1 MSSARK
7 APSLRRHIVAV
18 SLSAGALLFLLT
30 GGLILFVSWSFMKSE
45 YEGFLARSTSDLVG
59 EYAESKGDLK
69 EMRHFF
75 DEDVEEHGADR
86 IFLLLTDPAGRDVLN
101 ACADKTILRTML
113 ARAQRNLPAYRISK
127 ESDLPHHNR
136 IVLRVKTT
144 VLPDGFKLSIGHNVT
159 ADEQYLLF
167 LAITLG
173 GAFLLSLLLGGW
185 AADWLAR
192 RFVRSL
198 QNVSDAADRI
208 RAGEWSTRVTPSHE
222 SRELVL
228 LEDAFNTMCD
238 QNEKTLTELKTLT
251 DDIAHDLRTPLTRL
265 RTAAEFAAMGG
276 ELNRPLPEMLF
287 EQSSDMLELINTMLE
302 ISQTGCKLDRTPR
315 EDIDLCAFLRETVEL
330 YATVLDDQKLAVN
343 LDLPKESVVFSGHR
357 GRLQRLLGN
366 LLDNAI
372 KFTPNGGVITLSLV
386 RTASSIVLRVSDT
399 GCGIAPEEIPHIFR
413 RFWRSDSSRSLPGNG
428 LGLALAKAIVT
439 SYAGTITC
447 ESSLG
452 KGTTFTITIPGD
464 VS

>member
-1 MSSARK
+1 MSSAKK
-7 APSLRRHIVAV
+7 APSLRRHVVAI
-18 SLSAGALLFLLT
+18 SLSAGALLLLLS
-30 GGLILFVSWSFMKSE
+30 GALILFVSWSFMKSE
-45 YEGFLARSTSDLVG
+45 YEGFLNRITSDLVG
-59 EYAESKGDLK
+59 EYAESAGDLK
-69 EMRHFF
+69 KMQHFF

-86 IFLLLTDPAGRDVLN
+86 VFLLLTDPDGKEVLN

-113 ARAQRNLPAYRISK
+113 SRARRDLPAYRISK
-127 ESDLPHHNR
+127 ESDQPHRRR
-136 IVLRVKTT
+136 IVLRVRTT
-144 VLPDGFKLSIGHNVT
+144 VLPDGFKLSVGHSVT
-159 ADEQYLLF
+159 DDEQYLLF
-167 LAITLG
+167 LAIALG
-173 GAFLLSLLLGGW
+173 SAFLLSLLLGGW

-198 QNVSDAADRI
+198 RNVSDAADRI

-222 SRELVL
+222 SRELIL

-276 ELNRPLPEMLF
+276 ELKRPLPEMLF

-302 ISQTGCKLDRTPR
+302 ISQTGCRLDRTPR
-315 EDIDLCAFLRETVEL
+315 EDINLCAFLRETVDI
-330 YATVLDDQKLAVN
+330 YATVLDDQKLALN
-343 LDLPKESVVFSGHR
+343 LDLPKDAVVFSGHR

-372 KFTPNGGVITLSLV
+372 KFTPEGGVITLSLV
-386 RTASSIVLRVSDT
+386 TTTSTIVLRVSDT
-399 GCGIAPEEIPHIFR
+399 GCGIAPEEIPHVFR

-439 SYAGTITC
+439 SYAGTISCKSTP
-447 ESSLG
+447 G
-452 KGTTFTITIPGD
+452 KGSTFTVTIP
-464 VS
+464 VA

>member
-1 MSSARK
+1 MSSARE
-7 APSLRRHIVAV
+7 APSLRRRIVAV
-18 SLSAGALLFLLT
+18 SLSAGALLFLLA

-45 YEGFLARSTSDLVG
+45 HQDFLARSTSDLVG

-69 EMRHFF
+69 KMRHFF

-86 IFLLLTDPAGRDVLN
+86 IFLLITDPNGRDVIN
-101 ACADKTILRTML
+101 ACADKTVLRTMI
-113 ARAQRNLPAYRISK
+113 ARAQRDLPSYRISK
-127 ESDLPHHNR
+127 ESTLPHRSR
-136 IVLRVKTT
+136 IVLRVRTT
-144 VLPDGFKLSIGHNVT
+144 LLPDGFKLSVGRDVT
-159 ADEQYLLF
+159 ADEHYLLF
-167 LAITLG
+167 LATTLG

-192 RFVRSL
+192 RFIRSL
-198 QNVSDAADRI
+198 KNVSDAADRI
-208 RAGEWSTRVTPSHE
+208 KSGDWSTRVKPTHE
-222 SRELVL
+222 SRELLL

-276 ELNRPLPEMLF
+276 ELKRPLPEMLF

-302 ISQTGCKLDRTPR
+302 ISQTGCQLDRTPR
-315 EDIDLCAFLRETVEL
+315 EDIDLCVFLRETADL
-330 YATVLDDQKLAVN
+330 YSTVLDDQDLKLTF
-343 LDLPKESVVFSGHR
+343 DLPEDPVPFSGHR
-357 GRLQRLLGN
+357 GRLQRLMGN

-372 KFTPNGGVITLSLV
+372 KFTPSGGTITISLA
-386 RTASSIVLRVSDT
+386 RTDSGIVLRVADT
-399 GCGIAPEEIPHIFR
+399 GCGISDADLPHVFR

-439 SYAGTITC
+439 SYAGTIECAST
-447 ESSLG
+447 LG
-452 KGTTFTITIPGD
+452 RGTTFTITLPQ
-464 VS
+464 

>member
-1 MSSARK
+1 MFSARTP
-7 APSLRRHIVAV
+7 PSLRRRTVAV
-18 SLSAGALLFLLT
+18 SLSAGALLFLLA
-30 GGLILFVSWSFMKSE
+30 GGLILFVSWSFMTSE
-45 YEGFLARSTSDLVG
+45 NEEFLARSSSDLVG

-69 EMRHFF
+69 KMRHFF

-86 IFLLLTDPAGRDVLN
+86 IFLLITDPNGRDVLN
-101 ACADKTILRTML
+101 ACADKTVLRSMI
-113 ARAQRNLPAYRISK
+113 ARARKDSPAYRISK
-127 ESDLPHHNR
+127 ESTLPHRSR
-136 IVLRVKTT
+136 IVLRVMTT
-144 VLPDGFKLSIGHNVT
+144 TLPDGFKLSVGRDVT
-159 ADEQYLLF
+159 ADEHYLLF

-198 QNVSDAADRI
+198 KNVSDAADRI
-208 RAGEWSTRVTPSHE
+208 KAGDWSTRVKPSHE
-222 SRELVL
+222 SRELIL
-228 LEDAFNTMCD
+228 LEEAFNTMCD

-276 ELNRPLPEMLF
+276 ELKRPLPEMLF

-302 ISQTGCKLDRTPR
+302 ISQTGCRLDHTPR
-315 EDIDLCAFLRETVEL
+315 EDIDLCAFLRETADL
-330 YATVLDDQKLAVN
+330 YATVLDDQGLKLA
-343 LDLPKESVVFSGHR
+343 LDVPSAPVVFSGHR

-372 KFTPNGGVITLSLV
+372 KFTPRGGAITLALA
-386 RTASSIVLRVSDT
+386 RTPDAVVLRVADT
-399 GCGIAPEEIPHIFR
+399 GCGIAAADIPHVFR
-413 RFWRSDSSRSLPGNG
+413 RFWRSDASRSLPGNG

-439 SYAGTITC
+439 SYAGTIAC
-447 ESSLG
+447 DSALG
-452 KGTTFTITIPGD
+452 QGTTFTITLPD
-464 VS
+464 

>member
-1 MSSARK
+1 MSSARN

-45 YEGFLARSTSDLVG
+45 YEGFLARSTSDLMG

-69 EMRHFF
+69 QMRHFF

-198 QNVSDAADRI
+198 QNVYDAADRI

-330 YATVLDDQKLAVN
+330 YATVLDDQKLALN

-372 KFTPNGGVITLSLV
+372 KFTPGGGVITLSLV

-464 VS
+464 AS